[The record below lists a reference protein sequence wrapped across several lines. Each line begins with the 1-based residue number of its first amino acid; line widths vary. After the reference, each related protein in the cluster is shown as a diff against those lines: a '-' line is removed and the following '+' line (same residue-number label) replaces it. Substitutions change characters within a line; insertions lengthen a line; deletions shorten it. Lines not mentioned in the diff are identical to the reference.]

1 MKIKLK
7 NKKRIILHQV
17 NCQGVMGAGFAKQI
31 KNKYPLC
38 FTEYKKIC
46 KTKKSEELL
55 GTIYIYEGDKDII
68 INMFSQDKYGRDK
81 RYTDYIAMEKAIKK
95 LRKIYPSEI
104 IIAPYKI
111 GCGLAG
117 GNWDIVKEILERYNI
132 IVSKN
137 IIFI

>member
-38 FTEYKKIC
+38 FNEYKQIC
-46 KTKKSEELL
+46 KNKNSKELL
-55 GTIYIYEGDKDII
+55 GTIYIYEGNKDII
-68 INMFSQDKYGRDK
+68 VNMFSQDKCGRDK
-81 RYTDYIAMEKAIKK
+81 RYTDYIAMEKAIKE
-95 LRKIYPSEI
+95 LRQIYPSET

-117 GNWDIVKEILERYNI
+117 GNWNIVKEILERYNI
-132 IVSKN
+132 AISKN